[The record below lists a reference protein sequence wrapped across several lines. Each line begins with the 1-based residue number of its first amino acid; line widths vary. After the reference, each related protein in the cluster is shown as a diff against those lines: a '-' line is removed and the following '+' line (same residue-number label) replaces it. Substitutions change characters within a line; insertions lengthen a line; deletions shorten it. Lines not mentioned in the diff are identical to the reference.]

1 MAENNIWWRNIWCRY
16 TTSVGEKWCYNEI
29 KLYALAVFLTCSLW
43 CIWCT
48 IHNAE
53 TTANVS
59 TTWLPDEC
67 RYSDEWARPVVVG
80 VNRTQMARPRLLK
93 WSFDIYIYSIFID
106 IVIKM
111 MMCAVCV
118 LCMDSNSKPALLSV
132 HSSKVHGTSLVLSP
146 HGMCIIGFH
155 LGLWLAIVCCTRASQ
170 LSPIATWQ
178 ICRLD
183 SISVKTVCTILI
195 R

>member
-1 MAENNIWWRNIWCRY
+1 MHWLF
-16 TTSVGEKWCYNEI
+16 S
-29 KLYALAVFLTCSLW
+29 SLVVSGAFGAQ
-43 CIWCT
+43 CT
-48 IHNAE
+48 MQRRQPMWVQLDCLMNVVLRM
-53 TTANVS
+53 NGRGQSSSVS
-59 TTWLPDEC
+59 TGHKWPD
-67 RYSDEWARPVVVG
+67 RDSSNG
-80 VNRTQMARPRLLK
+80 H
-93 WSFDIYIYSIFID
+93 SIYIYSIFIY